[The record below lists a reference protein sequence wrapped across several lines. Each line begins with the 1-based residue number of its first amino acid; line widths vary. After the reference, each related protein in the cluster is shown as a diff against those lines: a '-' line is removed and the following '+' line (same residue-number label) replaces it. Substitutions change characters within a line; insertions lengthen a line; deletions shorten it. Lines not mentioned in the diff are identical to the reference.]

1 MIQIINMSEDDIMN
15 IVSIFNIDL
24 QDIKYF
30 KALIDDNFQHEK
42 SSSDDIVDKLR

>member
-1 MIQIINMSEDDIMN
+1 MSEDDIMN

-30 KALIDDNFQHEK
+30 KALIDDNF
-42 SSSDDIVDKLR
+42 